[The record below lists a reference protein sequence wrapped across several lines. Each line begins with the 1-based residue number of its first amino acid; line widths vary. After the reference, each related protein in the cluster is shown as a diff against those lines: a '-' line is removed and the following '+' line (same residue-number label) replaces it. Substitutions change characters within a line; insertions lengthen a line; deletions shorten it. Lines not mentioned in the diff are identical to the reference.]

1 VFTIAHVRLIAF
13 TFAAAAPLALAACGP
28 AVCPAI
34 AIDCAEGFVPADSDG
49 DGCDDSCEPDVN
61 CEAYPSC
68 NEGDM
73 EVGSSTEC
81 LQDDAVCYERELC
94 GTTIWCTG
102 PGYTQCMV
110 EDDCAD
116 GESCNTTDYCDA
128 PIDNPN
134 ALVACTGRCEA
145 LDNCLAVPV
154 CDEGD
159 SEVGSESEC
168 LQDDAVCYE
177 REMCGVSIWCTGPA

>member
-1 VFTIAHVRLIAF
+1 MLSFAAVRPLAL
-13 TFAAAAPLALAACGP
+13 TFAALVPLALAACGP

-34 AIDCAEGFVPADSDG
+34 ALDCAEGFSPADTDG
-49 DGCDDSCEPDVN
+49 DGCDDSCEPDAM
-61 CEAYPSC
+61 CEAYPAC

-73 EVGSSTEC
+73 EVDSSTGC

-102 PGYTQCMV
+102 PGYTQCMID
-110 EDDCAD
+110 EDCAG
-116 GESCNTTDYCDA
+116 GETCNTTDYCDA
-128 PIDNPN
+128 PIGNPG

-145 LDNCLAVPV
+145 SVDCLAVPV

-159 SEVGSESEC
+159 TEVASESEC

-177 REMCGVSIWCTGPA
+177 RTECSVTIWCTGPA